1 MSKQANPTLIGV
13 FVVGA
18 VIIAVTALL
27 LLGGGDLFKKKP
39 RFVMYFDGS
48 VKGLNVGAPVN
59 YRGVRIG
66 TVSDI
71 RIVMDTMGG
80 QPTIPVIVEVDPERF
95 NLPEGEESTVGE
107 GLQEDIREGLRAQLQ
122 MQSLLTGQLFIQID
136 FHENRPAILHGGHE
150 LPEIPTIKTPIQE
163 LGNILANF
171 PIREMMD
178 DISSAMNG
186 VDELVNSPDLQEL
199 IHSINQAFKDV
210 STLMTNLDAR
220 TRPLR
225 SVLNQAAATLK
236 ATEDT
241 VTAAK
246 DLVSDDSEMLDA
258 MDDALRAISDA
269 ARSVGEL
276 ADAIERQPEA
286 MLKGKGPG
294 GGK

>member
-1 MSKQANPTLIGV
+1 MSKRANPTLIGA

-18 VIIAVTALL
+18 VLIAVTALI
-27 LLGGGDLFKKKP
+27 LLGGGELFERRP
-39 RFVMYFDGS
+39 HFVLYFDGS
-48 VKGLNVGAPVN
+48 VKGLKVGAPVN
-59 YRGVRIG
+59 FRGVKIG
-66 TVSDI
+66 TVTDI
-71 RIVMDTMGG
+71 KIVVGKPGTR
-80 QPTIPVIVEVDPERF
+80 PTIPVVIEIDPDSF
-95 NLPEGEESTVGE
+95 TLPEGEESTMEE
-107 GLQEDIREGLRAQLQ
+107 GLEDAVQRGLRAQLQ

-136 FHENRPAILHGGHE
+136 FHKGKPAILHGGHE
-150 LPEIPTIKTPIQE
+150 FPEIPTIKTTIQE
-163 LGNILANF
+163 LGSKLEDF
-171 PIREMMD
+171 PFDEVMD

-186 VDELVNSPDLQEL
+186 VNELVNSPELHEL

-246 DLVSDDSEMLDA
+246 GLVSDDSEMLDA
-258 MDDALRAISDA
+258 IDDALRAISDA
-269 ARSVGEL
+269 ARSVGAL

-286 MLKGKGPG
+286 ILKGKGPG